1 MKAAAIVASLL
12 LAGVPARAA
21 DSADLLNR
29 VRTQMSSF
37 VKVFS
42 DVRCTEQVEQ
52 DKLNKNGKIESSE
65 KSTFDYLVIA
75 QESGSDLSLQE
86 SRLQQQVTVKK
97 TNEPMLV
104 TNGFATFLLIFHPM
118 YQDSFE
124 FSPPQMETVGT
135 QTLARIAFRHIRNQ
149 PSTAELVLRGR
160 EYPLEFAGNAW
171 IDPASGSVVRIEA
184 GLEQP
189 MDDIGLRVMHVD
201 VLYAPVHFRGV
212 DDSLRLPAA
221 ATVEVETA
229 RQHWRNVHRFTN
241 YQHFNVDVD
250 STVRAQP

>member
-1 MKAAAIVASLL
+1 MKGSAIIACLL

-21 DSADLLNR
+21 DSTDLLER
-29 VRTQMSSF
+29 VRAQMSTF

-52 DKLNKNGKIESSE
+52 DKLNPKGKIESSE

-75 QESGSDLSLQE
+75 QESGSDLTLQE
-86 SRLQQQVTVKK
+86 SRLQQQGPAKP
-97 TNEPMLV
+97 TNTSMLV
-104 TNGFATFLLIFHPM
+104 TNGFATFLLVFHPM
-118 YQDSFE
+118 YQESFE
-124 FSPPQMETVGT
+124 FSAPQMEVVGG
-135 QTLARIAFRHIRNQ
+135 QTLARIAFRHLRNK

-160 EYPLEFAGNAW
+160 EYPLDFAGNAW

-184 GLEQP
+184 GLEQS
-189 MDDIGLRVMHVD
+189 MDDIGLRLMHVD

-229 RQHWRNVHRFTN
+229 RQHWRNIHRFTN
-241 YQHFNVDVD
+241 YQHFNVDVNE
-250 STVRAQP
+250 TVKAQP